1 MDDRRYMSAR
11 IMASVAATGLF
22 GAPIHEYGR
31 ALNPKPVVVPS
42 RTKRSKQKAARK
54 QRLKTRK

>member
-1 MDDRRYMSAR
+1 MSAG
-11 IMASVAATGLF
+11 IMASVAAAGLF

-31 ALNPKPVVVPS
+31 APNPKPVVVPN
-42 RTKRSKQKAARK
+42 RAKRSKQKAARK